1 MPLILCMFF
10 PFIFNPKQF
19 HRILSIN
26 IFLTFL
32 LDASAKILLYR
43 FYTFSL
49 KCFRSLAHS
58 NVCPKFNENIP
69 SFENIVAATQKQ
81 QYASTIIRLV
91 DCFFCQ
97 ICKVANQA
105 KQLSCKSPDYIAFL
119 AILIRYLW
127 SWIAKNEGWFFFS
140 IISVSRMEQ
149 LVQAQS
155 RSHPYTPSYFRKSCL
170 NRNRKFEE
178 PPPPKKNRE
187 CPH

>member
-1 MPLILCMFF
+1 MSSSQIKMVAMWECQWTIELTISLLNEVNYRFLRTVIELLLTCIWFLACYPRCHWFLCMFF
-10 PFIFNPKQF
+10 SFIFNPKQF

-91 DCFFCQ
+91 DCFF
-97 ICKVANQA
+97 
-105 KQLSCKSPDYIAFL
+105 LSNLQGGKSGK
-119 AILIRYLW
+119 AIVL
-127 SWIAKNEGWFFFS
+127 
-140 IISVSRMEQ
+140 
-149 LVQAQS
+149 
-155 RSHPYTPSYFRKSCL
+155 
-170 NRNRKFEE
+170 
-178 PPPPKKNRE
+178 
-187 CPH
+187 